1 MLDPTG
7 KINSFDRLDY
17 MRSYVLP
24 DTVDANIPRD
34 RSRPGGYG
42 AHEYA
47 RGLLIETA
55 QQLQAR
61 PERLRYSE
69 HQWACTD
76 RWDIC
81 RDPRGCPAGPIDLCA
96 VTLDL
101 AVPCSTIRVA
111 VRWFRSARD
120 HHQGWRLSIDGQ
132 PVPDEDRTHSPSPR
146 YTGALVAWHH
156 HAAWE
161 ARLRGHRTHHG

>member
-7 KINSFDRLDY
+7 KINSFDRFDY

-24 DTVDANIPRD
+24 DTVETNIPRD

-47 RGLLIETA
+47 RGLLVETA
-55 QQLQAR
+55 IRLQAR
-61 PERLRYSE
+61 PERLRYSDHE
-69 HQWACTD
+69 WSCTE

-81 RDPRGCPAGPIDLCA
+81 PQPRSCDAGPISLCS

-101 AVPCSTIRVA
+101 AIPFTTVRVA
-111 VRWFRSARD
+111 VSWFRTAHD
-120 HHQGWRLSIDGQ
+120 HHMGWRLAIDGE
-132 PVPDEDRTHSPSPR
+132 PIGEENRTYSPSPR

-156 HAAWE
+156 HAALE
-161 ARLRGHRTHHG
+161 ARMRTPSR